1 LGNTI
6 QLPTIEPRVPLTTN
20 PIIQVAAAIMPLCLF
35 RRNGALLVSEHM
47 RPVRSIADNQW
58 FAKLTRHCVASSAC
72 LDVTGGSAPR
82 RRVEDSGRIIGSRKN
97 RRFYVV
103 PGERIELPTNGLQ
116 NRHFPLSQPNETV
129 GLTAKN

>member
-1 LGNTI
+1 
-6 QLPTIEPRVPLTTN
+6 
-20 PIIQVAAAIMPLCLF
+20 
-35 RRNGALLVSEHM
+35 M

-58 FAKLTRHCVASSAC
+58 FAKLTRHCVASSAF

-116 NRHFPLSQPNETV
+116 NRCSTAELTRQLADLLALLEVWLPPNGVVATILLPICFPFV
-129 GLTAKN
+129 